1 MTMSTDR
8 ADAVKVLVL
17 VHDGFEET
25 EFIAPVDLL
34 RRAGAQVTVVSMTG
48 DRQMKGSHGI
58 VILSDA
64 LWEDVAEA
72 AEVREADCLFLPGGG
87 PNAHS
92 LRDDERVT
100 ELAAQMF
107 KKGRV
112 VSAICAAPIALE
124 RAGILAGRKVTSY
137 PECLTGSEYE
147 YLTEP
152 VVEDGNLITGRG
164 AGCATEFGL
173 KLVEK
178 LFGKDRMEKLA
189 ASIMYPHKAG

>member
-1 MTMSTDR
+1 MGKNGLDK
-8 ADAVKVLVL
+8 VKVLVL

-34 RRAGAQVTVVSMTG
+34 RRAGAEVTVVSMTG

-58 VILSDA
+58 TILSDA
-64 LWEDVAEA
+64 LWEEA
-72 AEVREADCLFLPGGG
+72 GDAFEADCLFLPGGG
-87 PNAHS
+87 RNSHS

-100 ELAAQMF
+100 ELAARMF

-124 RAGILAGRKVTSY
+124 RAGILYGRRVTSY
-137 PECLTGSEYE
+137 PECLTGSDYE

-178 LFGKDRMEKLA
+178 LFGKDKMEKLA
-189 ASIMYPHKAG
+189 ASIMYPHDAGDL